1 MRSHYKQAMDALA
14 LSPEA
19 RGRIQAKLSHPRR
32 HVRFRPA
39 VIAAAAVLVLA
50 LGATAAAGGAAL
62 HELPAA
68 IIQSLQP
75 VRLSDTDWGITM
87 TVQSAAV
94 ENGVF
99 RAYITLTDERG
110 GDRLAQGVD
119 FRDSYRID
127 APFSA
132 DLLACGCEPL
142 GYDAFS
148 ESYGYLV
155 TIGAKDGAGH
165 PVDFSGKKFTF
176 SVRKLLWGQT
186 RGQLAAL
193 RPDWSTVP
201 PFPAD
206 TARYILGGSGEGF
219 QTYSG
224 WTSGGE
230 ALVLQPGGWQ
240 LQITDGVSIS
250 AAGFMGEQF
259 HLQVRFDG
267 TGPDDHGQVNLLTP
281 EGGEVP
287 CPVSLSFRD
296 GDGTKYD
303 EHIYDISFEE
313 LPGCTLTGEFT
324 TGGYLL
330 DGDWKVTF
338 MLED

>member
-1 MRSHYKQAMDALA
+1 MRSHYRQAMDALT

-19 RGRIQAKLSHPRR
+19 RERIGTKLRRPRR
-32 HVRFRPA
+32 GMRFRPA
-39 VIAAAAVLVLA
+39 AVAAAAVLVLA
-50 LGATAAAGGAAL
+50 LGATAAASGVAL
-62 HELPAA
+62 HELPAV

-75 VRLSDTDWGITM
+75 VRLSDTDKGITM

-94 ENGVF
+94 EDGVF

-119 FRDSYRID
+119 FYDSYRIG
-127 APFSA
+127 APFGAS
-132 DLLACGCEPL
+132 LLACSCEPL
-142 GYDAFS
+142 GYDEFS
-148 ESYGYLV
+148 ESCGYLV
-155 TIGAKDGAGH
+155 TIRAKDGAGH
-165 PVDFSGKKFTF
+165 SVDFSNKKFTF

-186 RGQLAAL
+186 GGQLAAL

-201 PFPAD
+201 RFPAD
-206 TARYILGGSGEGF
+206 TTRYILGGSGESF
-219 QTYSG
+219 KTYSG

-230 ALVLQPGGWQ
+230 ALVLQPGGWE
-240 LQITDGVSIS
+240 LRVTDGVSIS
-250 AAGFMGEQF
+250 AAGFVGEQF
-259 HLQVRFDG
+259 HLQVRYDG
-267 TGPDDHGQVNLLTP
+267 TGPDDHGQVKLLTP

-287 CPVSLSFRD
+287 CPVSLSFQD
-296 GDGTKYD
+296 EDGTKYD

-313 LPGCTLTGEFT
+313 LSGCTLTGEFT